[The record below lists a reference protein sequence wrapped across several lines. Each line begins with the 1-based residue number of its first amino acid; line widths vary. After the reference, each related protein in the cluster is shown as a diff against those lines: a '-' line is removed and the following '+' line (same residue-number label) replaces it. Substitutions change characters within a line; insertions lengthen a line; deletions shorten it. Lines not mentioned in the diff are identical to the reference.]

1 MGTRVLVGKTHLQT
15 FLALSALL
23 ICTVAVAADDRQAFF
38 GDLHTYTQNSADAF
52 LSNSGAMPDDAYRY
66 AQG

>member
-1 MGTRVLVGKTHLQT
+1 MQT